1 MKRAVEEVSA
11 KYRNTIMKSSARN
24 AYLEKKVERI
34 TDRTVR
40 ALIYQIRKG
49 DFEPEAFEV
58 DVSTRIPLK
67 DGEAVNLRGRIDRM
81 DVFEDEDKIYVK
93 IMDYKSG
100 STSFDL
106 ALLYHGLQLQLVVY
120 MDAALKLQE
129 SRHPGK
135 QAVPAGIFYYHIDD
149 PVIDREDGM
158 TDEEIEAGI
167 LRKLRMNGLVNSS
180 LDVIRHM
187 DREIEKES
195 DVIPVALK
203 DGYVQELK
211 SSVAGGKRFA
221 HLTDYVNQK
230 LREMGEEILD
240 GNVAVDPYKQGNR
253 TACDYCPYHSVCGFD
268 LKTDGYGFRRF
279 KPMKA
284 QEIWKEIDQEEDG
297 EEMDS
302 GAVEDAED
310 KVEPVQLDPG
320 KTKKKTLE
328 GIESGKKKSPGKE
341 NDGKE
346 IL

>member
-1 MKRAVEEVSA
+1 M
-11 KYRNTIMKSSARN
+11 
-24 AYLEKKVERI
+24 
-34 TDRTVR
+34 
-40 ALIYQIRKG
+40 
-49 DFEPEAFEV
+49 

-135 QAVPAGIFYYHIDD
+135 QAVP
-149 PVIDREDGM
+149 
-158 TDEEIEAGI
+158 AGI

-302 GAVEDAED
+302 GAVEDAAD

-328 GIESGKKKSPGKE
+328 GIESGKRKSPGKE

>member
-1 MKRAVEEVSA
+1 
-11 KYRNTIMKSSARN
+11 MKSSARN

-49 DFEPEAFEV
+49 DFEPEEFEV

-67 DGEAVNLRGRIDRM
+67 DGEALNLRGRIDRM
-81 DVFEDEDKIYVK
+81 DVFEDEDKVYVK

-120 MDAALKLQE
+120 MDAALKMQE
-129 SRHPGK
+129 NRHPGK

-167 LRKLRMNGLVNSS
+167 LRRLRMNGLVNSS

-187 DREIEKES
+187 DRDIEKES

-203 DGYVQELK
+203 DGYVQ
-211 SSVAGGKRFA
+211 GGKVLCCRGKAVCQTCRFC
-221 HLTDYVNQK
+221 
-230 LREMGEEILD
+230 E
-240 GNVAVDPYKQGNR
+240 R
-253 TACDYCPYHSVCGFD
+253 TAEDYG
-268 LKTDGYGFRRF
+268 R
-279 KPMKA
+279 
-284 QEIWKEIDQEEDG
+284 
-297 EEMDS
+297 
-302 GAVEDAED
+302 
-310 KVEPVQLDPG
+310 
-320 KTKKKTLE
+320 
-328 GIESGKKKSPGKE
+328 
-341 NDGKE
+341 
-346 IL
+346 

>member
-1 MKRAVEEVSA
+1 M
-11 KYRNTIMKSSARN
+11 
-24 AYLEKKVERI
+24 ERI

-167 LRKLRMNGLVNSS
+167 LRSS
-180 LDVIRHM
+180 
-187 DREIEKES
+187 
-195 DVIPVALK
+195 A
-203 DGYVQELK
+203 
-211 SSVAGGKRFA
+211 
-221 HLTDYVNQK
+221 
-230 LREMGEEILD
+230 
-240 GNVAVDPYKQGNR
+240 
-253 TACDYCPYHSVCGFD
+253 
-268 LKTDGYGFRRF
+268 
-279 KPMKA
+279 
-284 QEIWKEIDQEEDG
+284 
-297 EEMDS
+297 
-302 GAVEDAED
+302 
-310 KVEPVQLDPG
+310 
-320 KTKKKTLE
+320 
-328 GIESGKKKSPGKE
+328 
-341 NDGKE
+341 
-346 IL
+346 